1 MQPRVVAKRTLMA
14 VLLVALA
21 VASAWAGELRPAGV
35 TPYGETLLAQINQ
48 YRQENG
54 LNGLRFD
61 PGLVRLAQKHSFE
74 MFRDKRISHG
84 NFNQRFERADSRLC
98 VENVGWHYS
107 NPLDIF
113 AAWQGSRGH
122 DQNMLRE
129 GINQAGIAE
138 VGEYVT
144 FFACK

>member
-1 MQPRVVAKRTLMA
+1 MKIKS
-14 VLLVALA
+14 VLLTVLLL
-21 VASAWAGELRPAGV
+21 ASAPVLAREVRPPGV
-35 TPYGETLLAQINQ
+35 TPYGETLLAEINR

-84 NFNQRFERADSRLC
+84 NFSQRFELADSRLC

-107 NPLDIF
+107 NPLNIF
-113 AAWQGSRGH
+113 DAWRGSRGH
-122 DQNMLRE
+122 DQNLLRE
-129 GINQAGIAE
+129 GIARAGIAE

>member
-1 MQPRVVAKRTLMA
+1 MKPRTLTKG
-14 VLLVALA
+14 VVLTLLLVALA
-21 VASAWAGELRPAGV
+21 STTALTGELRPAGV
-35 TPYGETLLAQINQ
+35 TPYGETLLVEINR

-61 PGLVRLAQKHSFE
+61 PGLVRLAQKHSFT

-84 NFNQRFERADSRLC
+84 NFSQRFERADSRLC

-107 NPLDIF
+107 NPLGIF
-113 AAWQGSRGH
+113 EAWRHSRGH
-122 DQNMLRE
+122 DQNLLRE
-129 GINQAGIAE
+129 GITKAGIAE

>member
-1 MQPRVVAKRTLMA
+1 MKTRVLQLTLLVVAMGTTS
-14 VLLVALA
+14 AL
-21 VASAWAGELRPAGV
+21 SKELRPLGV
-35 TPYGETLLAQINQ
+35 TPYGEILLTQINR

-84 NFNQRFERADSRLC
+84 NFNQRFELADSRLC
-98 VENVGWHYS
+98 VENVGWHFS
-107 NPLDIF
+107 NPLNIF
-113 AAWQGSRGH
+113 DAWRESRGH

-129 GINQAGIAE
+129 GINKAGIAE